1 MLVYKRTF
9 DNIKNVDGNFPI
21 EDQYFASSDEAI
33 VADGI
38 TRDPIGCSD
47 LASISQ
53 EEFVKK
59 YPNPSGAYLAAK
71 EICNTFS
78 ITTGSLYERLIK
90 CNESVKLLN
99 NKYILKCDY
108 LESDYYGAVAACIRI
123 ENNILNYAYIC
134 DCGVIVYDKKGNIK
148 FQTADDKGLYS
159 DPYINKIGIPWN
171 LAEARVIVRRD
182 YRNNINNIKDGK
194 CVSYGAIT
202 GEDAVREFIR
212 YGSFNLEKNDIVL
225 VYSDG
230 FTKFLHDGDF
240 VEQIVNFDVLKFED
254 YVNKKA
260 LSDYSKY
267 GKEKTIV
274 MFINKE

>member
-1 MLVYKRTF
+1 MPERY
-9 DNIKNVDGNFPI
+9 I
-21 EDQYFASSDEAI
+21 E
-33 VADGI
+33 
-38 TRDPIGCSD
+38 
-47 LASISQ
+47 
-53 EEFVKK
+53 
-59 YPNPSGAYLAAK
+59 
-71 EICNTFS
+71 
-78 ITTGSLYERLIK
+78 SLLFTPELPEGR
-90 CNESVKLLN
+90 
-99 NKYILKCDY
+99 
-108 LESDYYGAVAACIRI
+108 IRW
-123 ENNILNYAYIC
+123 
-134 DCGVIVYDKKGNIK
+134 
-148 FQTADDKGLYS
+148 Q
-159 DPYINKIGIPWN
+159 
-171 LAEARVIVRRD
+171 
-182 YRNNINNIKDGK
+182 IKDGK

>member
-108 LESDYYGAVAACIRI
+108 LESDYYGA
-123 ENNILNYAYIC
+123 
-134 DCGVIVYDKKGNIK
+134 
-148 FQTADDKGLYS
+148 
-159 DPYINKIGIPWN
+159 
-171 LAEARVIVRRD
+171 
-182 YRNNINNIKDGK
+182 
-194 CVSYGAIT
+194 IT

>member
-1 MLVYKRTF
+1 M
-9 DNIKNVDGNFPI
+9 
-21 EDQYFASSDEAI
+21 
-33 VADGI
+33 
-38 TRDPIGCSD
+38 
-47 LASISQ
+47 
-53 EEFVKK
+53 
-59 YPNPSGAYLAAK
+59 
-71 EICNTFS
+71 
-78 ITTGSLYERLIK
+78 
-90 CNESVKLLN
+90 
-99 NKYILKCDY
+99 
-108 LESDYYGAVAACIRI
+108 
-123 ENNILNYAYIC
+123 NYAYIC

-148 FQTADDKGLYS
+148 FQTADDKELYS

-194 CVSYGAIT
+194 CISYGAIT